1 MRGGSQGGTTS
12 IKEELRYNSEH
23 AAKEDDGVGEPK
35 CCF

>member
-23 AAKEDDGVGEPK
+23 AAKEDDGVG
-35 CCF
+35 